1 MEKKT
6 FYCDICGTE
15 IKRNDV
21 YMSVKIEKKSS
32 IWDEL
37 GGWHVSK
44 CNLNDLC
51 LSCIN
56 KLFKGFKD
64 LGLKFEITT
73 EGRVR
78 Y

>member
-37 GGWHVSK
+37 
-44 CNLNDLC
+44 
-51 LSCIN
+51 
-56 KLFKGFKD
+56 
-64 LGLKFEITT
+64 
-73 EGRVR
+73 
-78 Y
+78 